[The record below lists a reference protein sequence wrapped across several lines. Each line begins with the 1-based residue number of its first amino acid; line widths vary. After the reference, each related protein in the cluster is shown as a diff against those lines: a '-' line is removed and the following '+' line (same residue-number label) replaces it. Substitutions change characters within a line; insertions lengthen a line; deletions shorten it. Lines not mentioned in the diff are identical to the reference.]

1 MQIHH
6 TIKLS
11 RSFISLCGCPCL
23 KGLHPRHPPRAFPL
37 WLLAPR
43 CLCVS
48 KAHASWGEEV
58 SSPRVGRYTPR
69 VLGVR
74 PRHPHSTLCIF
85 MFVVSLSLLDYETSL
100 NIGAHPLA
108 MDAHSG
114 NARGFYSCLP
124 LACVRVRTHA
134 LPTRARMKLLSLLF
148 II

>member
-11 RSFISLCGCPCL
+11 RSFLLLYVRPSL
-23 KGLHPRHPPRAFPL
+23 KGMPPRHPPRAFPL

-43 CLCVS
+43 CLCAG
-48 KAHASWGEEV
+48 KACASWGEEV

-85 MFVVSLSLLDYETSL
+85 MFVVSLSLLNFCEIY
-100 NIGAHPLA
+100 NFGAHPLA

-114 NARGFYSCLP
+114 NARGEIQLAPSVCANTHTRSCP
-124 LACVRVRTHA
+124 PVRA
-134 LPTRARMKLLSLLF
+134 
-148 II
+148 